1 MSHDLGRVC
10 SFLGP
15 CVVCGERDARQLTT
29 TPLSGGDVVTVCGS
43 HELMHR
49 RATGAARSIAEMRAM
64 LGDRREPRERR
75 FEMTDEL
82 GAQLAD
88 AFTLTSDR
96 RSIRERRRLS

>member
-29 TPLSGGDVVTVCGS
+29 THLAGGDVVTVCGS

-49 RATGAARSIAEMRAM
+49 RASTPASSVEEMRSM

-88 AFTLTSDR
+88 AFTFTADR

>member
-29 TPLSGGDVVTVCGS
+29 TPLAGGEVVTVCGS

-49 RATGAARSIAEMRAM
+49 RATAAASSIAEMRAM

-88 AFTLTSDR
+88 AFTFTSDR